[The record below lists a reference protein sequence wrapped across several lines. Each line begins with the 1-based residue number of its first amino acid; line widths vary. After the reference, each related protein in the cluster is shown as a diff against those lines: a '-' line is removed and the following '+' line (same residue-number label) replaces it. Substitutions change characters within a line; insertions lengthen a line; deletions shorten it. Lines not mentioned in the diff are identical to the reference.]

1 MHTLTTELQFP
12 EGPIAMQDGSVIV
25 VEIAAGTITR
35 VTADGTRTTVA
46 SPGGGPNG
54 AAIGPDGKL
63 YVCNN
68 GGFSWTRAD
77 GLLIPGDTPARDL
90 VMSHISTNFD
100 RSGFQQ
106 DINVALPIDRLREL
120 AADGVVGSVADYH
133 YSFMGATDPMR
144 MQDSVARM
152 VDLLKSDAVDTVL
165 LVPI

>member
-1 MHTLTTELQFP
+1 MLSHLAELACPTFETTP
-12 EGPIAMQDGSVIV
+12 W
-25 VEIAAGTITR
+25 
-35 VTADGTRTTVA
+35 ADGVPVEQSRVA
-46 SPGGGPNG
+46 IIST
-54 AAIGPDGKL
+54 A
-63 YVCNN
+63 
-68 GGFSWTRAD
+68 
-77 GLLIPGDTPARDL
+77 GLQRRGDRPFEMGSDDFRVIPGDTPARDL

-120 AADGVVGSVADYH
+120 AAEGVIGSVADYH

-144 MQDSVARM
+144 MQDSVTRM